1 MGEDAAKAARLEG
14 ERRPLGVARD
24 GAGLEWHGAGH
35 RHRKRGR
42 RWRRIL
48 WALLLPPRGPRMGL
62 TLPGALLVALALAI
76 GGAAYNTSNNIL
88 FITLSLLLSCL
99 LLSGVLAWLNFSR
112 LRWRLRVRLPLRKG
126 MEHSLMVEVRND
138 KQFAPAYALAF
149 ECAAT
154 GGAGPVMVALPGRL
168 DPGAQASAEWRLRP
182 ARRGLL
188 RVELVAAVS
197 VFPFGFVR
205 KVVGIGQG
213 QEVPVWPAAVA
224 YQTCHNPP
232 GWRPR
237 AGARRGTAGP
247 RGGDLRALR
256 RYAPGDPPRAV
267 HWKAS
272 ARARRLLVREF
283 SPELDD
289 GVLLSLQPPAER
301 WPRAEQFELLCGLA
315 ATLAEDLFH
324 AGRLRAT
331 VIGDGPVQPV
341 RGARDVEAFLDQIA
355 RLEPAPGPARP
366 EPSGGPRPGLM
377 TFAPDGA
384 RGVIAYVDGI
394 KTATA

>member
-1 MGEDAAKAARLEG
+1 MRNDPGKVSRMEMERRRLGAGRDSVPDWQGAGARLRPRG
-14 ERRPLGVARD
+14 PRFRRL
-24 GAGLEWHGAGH
+24 
-35 RHRKRGR
+35 
-42 RWRRIL
+42 L
-48 WALLLPPRGPRMGL
+48 WSLLLPPRGPRMGL

-99 LLSGVLAWLNFSR
+99 LLSGVLAWLNFSG
-112 LRWRLRVRLPLRKG
+112 LRWRLRVRPPLREG
-126 MEHSLMVEVRND
+126 MEHSVLVEVRND
-138 KQFAPAYALAF
+138 KRFAPTYALDF
-149 ECAAT
+149 ECGAT
-154 GGAGPVMVALPGRL
+154 GLAAPVMVGLPGRL
-168 DPGAQASAEWRLRP
+168 DPGAPVVAEWRLRP

-188 RVELVAAVS
+188 RVELVAALS

-205 KVVGIGQG
+205 KVVAIGWA

-224 YQTCHNPP
+224 YQTFHNPP

-237 AGARRGTAGP
+237 AGARRGPTGP

-256 RYAPGDPPRAV
+256 RYSPGDPPRAV

-283 SPELDD
+283 APELDD
-289 GVLLSLQPPAER
+289 GVLLSLQTPAER
-301 WPRAEQFELLCGLA
+301 WPRPEQFELLCGLA

-331 VIGDGPVQPV
+331 AVGDGPVQPV
-341 RGARDVEAFLDQIA
+341 RGARDVEAFLDAIA
-355 RLEPAPGPARP
+355 LLEPRPGPVRSDAALAA
-366 EPSGGPRPGLM
+366 RPGLM
-377 TFAPDGA
+377 TFVPDGA
-384 RGVIAYVDGI
+384 RGVTAYVDGI
-394 KTATA
+394 KTASA